1 MNEENSTSPE
11 TQPEKAKDIKSKFS
25 FQLKAIALLAIVA
38 LFFLILAVLS
48 YSRSDIEESNI
59 SFFDL
64 YGLINKSP
72 DILALQATADNWLGL
87 FGAYLSD
94 KLINNTFG
102 YPVLLLLISGI
113 ILSWSMF
120 RHLKFTSESI
130 RHTSFILLLMLFLSG
145 FFGSLVT
152 FTWLGQIPYEWS
164 GSVGYFLASVL
175 ASVLGN
181 IGAFFIF
188 LLAIFFA
195 VFYKMNFKISDIAKY
210 IFSSAKNGFK
220 KSEDSEI
227 PVEEIQYAEGQDNSS
242 LSSEQSTNFGY
253 EIKTASVPGTS
264 FNYGEPKRDPAKP
277 EPHQNQPVHQGENPF
292 SPSLKIMVNDPLQQ
306 SDTHA
311 NHTAQGNQ
319 PDKYVPTIKP
329 IDPENVYISNPDMQ
343 KEVRGERSPDQNQP
357 KSGIIPP
364 PAGVKSVLLDSINDE
379 QTSPDGTGQKG
390 VTVNYN
396 EQLKTEEAELKPLI
410 YTDHSNYK
418 LKFKPPTLDLL
429 VKPSTQASVDRAELE
444 FNAKVLQEK
453 LETFKIEI
461 ANLTVTPGPVVTQFE
476 FVPAPGIKISKIES
490 LEDDLAMALK
500 AKGIRI
506 IAPIPGRGT
515 IGVEVPNSNPQMVHF
530 SDIVSTEKFRK
541 SEAKLPLAF
550 GKTIN
555 GDIFIEDLTK
565 MPHLMIAG
573 STGSGKSVGIN
584 TIINSLLY
592 KVPPSDL
599 KFVIIDPKKVELP
612 QYAALSQHYLAS
624 SPDVEDLIVSN
635 PKDAVSILKSTVLE
649 MENRYDILRD
659 AMQRNISDYNR
670 KLEDGTLRKSDK
682 ILHKKMPYIVV
693 IIDELAD
700 LMLTA
705 SKEIEEPIARLAQM
719 ARAVGIHLVVATQR
733 PSVDVITG
741 VIKANF
747 PARIA
752 YLVAQK
758 VDSRTILDQGGAD
771 QLLGNGDMLFLP
783 PGMPKPVRIQNAFIS
798 TDEVERIVE
807 FIGNQ
812 PGYPEP
818 YMLPSWEE
826 EVGEQGEWDPSN
838 RDPLFEQAAR
848 LIINT
853 GQASVSN
860 LQRRMSVGYARAA
873 RIMDELEA
881 AGIVASQRGS
891 KPREILLDSESQ
903 LEAYL

>member
-1 MNEENSTSPE
+1 
-11 TQPEKAKDIKSKFS
+11 
-25 FQLKAIALLAIVA
+25 
-38 LFFLILAVLS
+38 
-48 YSRSDIEESNI
+48 
-59 SFFDL
+59 
-64 YGLINKSP
+64 
-72 DILALQATADNWLGL
+72 
-87 FGAYLSD
+87 
-94 KLINNTFG
+94 
-102 YPVLLLLISGI
+102 
-113 ILSWSMF
+113 
-120 RHLKFTSESI
+120 
-130 RHTSFILLLMLFLSG
+130 
-145 FFGSLVT
+145 
-152 FTWLGQIPYEWS
+152 
-164 GSVGYFLASVL
+164 
-175 ASVLGN
+175 
-181 IGAFFIF
+181 
-188 LLAIFFA
+188 
-195 VFYKMNFKISDIAKY
+195 
-210 IFSSAKNGFK
+210 
-220 KSEDSEI
+220 
-227 PVEEIQYAEGQDNSS
+227 
-242 LSSEQSTNFGY
+242 
-253 EIKTASVPGTS
+253 
-264 FNYGEPKRDPAKP
+264 
-277 EPHQNQPVHQGENPF
+277 
-292 SPSLKIMVNDPLQQ
+292 
-306 SDTHA
+306 
-311 NHTAQGNQ
+311 
-319 PDKYVPTIKP
+319 
-329 IDPENVYISNPDMQ
+329 
-343 KEVRGERSPDQNQP
+343 
-357 KSGIIPP
+357 
-364 PAGVKSVLLDSINDE
+364 
-379 QTSPDGTGQKG
+379 
-390 VTVNYN
+390 
-396 EQLKTEEAELKPLI
+396 
-410 YTDHSNYK
+410 
-418 LKFKPPTLDLL
+418 
-429 VKPSTQASVDRAELE
+429 
-444 FNAKVLQEK
+444 
-453 LETFKIEI
+453 
-461 ANLTVTPGPVVTQFE
+461 
-476 FVPAPGIKISKIES
+476 
-490 LEDDLAMALK
+490 
-500 AKGIRI
+500 
-506 IAPIPGRGT
+506 
-515 IGVEVPNSNPQMVHF
+515 
-530 SDIVSTEKFRK
+530 
-541 SEAKLPLAF
+541 
-550 GKTIN
+550 
-555 GDIFIEDLTK
+555 
-565 MPHLMIAG
+565 
-573 STGSGKSVGIN
+573 
-584 TIINSLLY
+584 
-592 KVPPSDL
+592 
-599 KFVIIDPKKVELP
+599 
-612 QYAALSQHYLAS
+612 
-624 SPDVEDLIVSN
+624 
-635 PKDAVSILKSTVLE
+635 